1 VGFDDGGHAFSA
13 HTHQLKKRLYKKRSK
28 PKQASTQNTISTACA
43 NCTTIAQTKTKTNP
57 KKTAAETTG
66 KKKMCLATTHN
77 YKQKQQNTKPPKTH
91 KTNGAECQLHTHVQI
106 SREATSVFNVNEAM
120 TYGQGA
126 FQ

>member
-77 YKQKQQNTKPPKTH
+77 YKQKKTPTPQKHTKQM
-91 KTNGAECQLHTHVQI
+91 A
-106 SREATSVFNVNEAM
+106 RSVSFTLKFKFHARPLQFSMYEAM
-120 TYGQGA
+120 AYGQGA